1 MTYDP
6 IKNNVIVAVS
16 GLYNASAVTITLT
29 SGERA
34 KLLDPATHGE
44 YNLGWFNITDYA
56 SPHEDPYVEYVRV
69 KSFSATPDVITVQR
83 PNSSN
88 NYNDEGA
95 ENVPTTKNVT
105 GKEYAMGMFV
115 TKKILQDIIDD
126 KADLVSPSFTT
137 PNLGEATATSINGVD
152 VSSSINGFDI
162 EKAGESKLSVVEG
175 EVVIQGGGSYTYEFP
190 EKNGTVAML
199 DDIGGTGISWEE
211 AGTPT
216 KQMEVNKGYVPTS
229 SNQVVFTLPE
239 LAAIGNVVRI
249 SGYGEGGWKVLQHNA
264 VEIFLGDTATTEGT
278 SGYLESTQRRDSIE
292 LVCVQTNLK
301 WNVVSSIG
309 NIRIN

>member
-6 IKNNVIVAVS
+6 IKNNVIVSVS
-16 GLYNASAVTITLT
+16 GLYNASAVTITLV

-69 KSFSATPDVITVQR
+69 KSFSATPDVITIQR
-83 PNSSN
+83 PSISN
-88 NYNDEGA
+88 NYNDEGT
-95 ENVPTTKNVT
+95 ENVPTTKNIT

-137 PNLGEATATSINGVD
+137 PDLGVATADSINGVD
-152 VSSSINGFDI
+152 INSSISGFDI
-162 EKAGESKLSVVEG
+162 EKAGESKLSVIEG
-175 EVVIQGGGSYTYEFP
+175 EVIIQGGGSFTYEFP

-199 DDIGGTGISWEE
+199 DDIGGTGISWEVT
-211 AGTPT
+211 GTPT
-216 KQMEVNKGYVPTS
+216 KQMVINKGYIPTS
-229 SNQVVFTLPE
+229 SSQVVFTLPE
-239 LAAIGNVVRI
+239 LASVGSVLRV
-249 SGYGEGGWKVLQHNA
+249 SGFGEGGWKILQHNA
-264 VEIFLGDTATTEGT
+264 VEVFIGDTSTTEGT
-278 SGYLESTQRRDSIE
+278 SGSLESTHKRDSVE
-292 LVCVQTNLK
+292 LVCVVEDLK

-309 NIRIN
+309 NIKIN